1 MVRCCREVLLFMRRL
16 AIGRE
21 AIARPWGSF
30 YVRPCN
36 VLLEVRFIRGSL
48 QIDHA
53 GGRVFRAPRVLG
65 ILAILAPRQSV
76 HSATRQQLQTKC
88 CARLPLIV
96 QGPSLLASWRKVGPL
111 RNEGSPV
118 LFSLGGLGGL
128 GHCTACRSEL
138 SMHDLRSLRVWS
150 CPATPRPVSSSVFLR
165 FSGFKVLLL
174 QLRQAAGQVLIRSG
188 SWTNFFNT

>member
-1 MVRCCREVLLFMRRL
+1 MLPRGTALYETVGNR
-16 AIGRE
+16 RE

-128 GHCTACRSEL
+128 VTAQPAVLNSPCT
-138 SMHDLRSLRVWS
+138 
-150 CPATPRPVSSSVFLR
+150 T
-165 FSGFKVLLL
+165 
-174 QLRQAAGQVLIRSG
+174 
-188 SWTNFFNT
+188 